1 MDIRTWSPTAIV
13 AFALAI
19 FGVQQASAQTNASWS
34 GAPWRAGVSLYVYL
48 PSIDGNLAFP
58 TRGGSGS
65 VIVDTGDVF
74 DSLNGAFMGN
84 LEVHNG
90 QWGVFTDFLYVN
102 VSGDRSGTRNFSI
115 GGFDV
120 PGGVTGDFDLRVKG
134 SAWTIVGE
142 YRAYSSPELT
152 LDFLAG
158 ARLLNVKP
166 RLDWSLQ
173 GNVSSLPPISRG
185 GNIEIEANNWD
196 GIVGVKGRYELGGAR
211 GWYLPFYGDIGGGE
225 SKLTYQV
232 AAGVGYAFGWG
243 DIALLYRYIGYEMKS
258 GQPVEDLKLSGP
270 MIGATFRW

>member
-1 MDIRTWSPTAIV
+1 MDIRTWSRTAIV

-102 VSGDRSGTRNFSI
+102 VSGDRSGTRDFSI

-142 YRAYSSPELT
+142 YRATGVRQTHLPMSPRRILET
-152 LDFLAG
+152 TG
-158 ARLLNVKP
+158 RL
-166 RLDWSLQ
+166 
-173 GNVSSLPPISRG
+173 G
-185 GNIEIEANNWD
+185 
-196 GIVGVKGRYELGGAR
+196 
-211 GWYLPFYGDIGGGE
+211 
-225 SKLTYQV
+225 
-232 AAGVGYAFGWG
+232 
-243 DIALLYRYIGYEMKS
+243 
-258 GQPVEDLKLSGP
+258 
-270 MIGATFRW
+270 